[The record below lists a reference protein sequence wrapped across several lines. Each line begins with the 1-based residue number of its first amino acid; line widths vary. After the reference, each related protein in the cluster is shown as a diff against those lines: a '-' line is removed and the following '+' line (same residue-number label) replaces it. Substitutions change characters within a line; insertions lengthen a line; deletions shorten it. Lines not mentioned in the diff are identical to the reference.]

1 MIIKLKP
8 ITFTTDNYYPLTY
21 ELIIE
26 LFSYIVNNNFPLI
39 FIIIN
44 VINYNIIKLLV
55 IHYPYM
61 YETIPQKD
69 TQSVQGYFYISHIT
83 KKDYERIVTYLS

>member
-26 LFSYIVNNNFPLI
+26 LFLYIVNNDFLLI
-39 FIIIN
+39 FIIFD
-44 VINYNIIKLLV
+44 VINYNIINLLNSNAFF
-55 IHYPYM
+55 
-61 YETIPQKD
+61 E
-69 TQSVQGYFYISHIT
+69 
-83 KKDYERIVTYLS
+83 